1 MNFKPIETDEN
12 VLVMPG
18 AVVCGD
24 VTVGEGTAFWFN
36 SVCRAE
42 LQPIKIG
49 KRCNI
54 QDCAVIHNL
63 CTLGDDVSVGHGAI
77 VHGATVGDRV
87 IVVGEAPAVHNV
99 EKVLGNAEKNLNE
112 PNIAAIFIGIILGLA
127 VGAVPL
133 HLPGISAPVRLG
145 LAGGPIIV
153 GILIGTFGPRLH
165 MITYTTLS
173 ANLMLRGIGL
183 SMYLACLGLDAGAHF
198 FDTVMRP
205 EGAMWIGLGFALT
218 LLPVLVMGWIA
229 LRWSR
234 LDFGSTCG
242 MLCGAMANPMALGY
256 ANDTIEGDNPSV
268 SYATV
273 YPLSMFV
280 RVILAQVVLLFFR

>member
-87 IVVGEAPAVHNV
+87 IVGMGAI
-99 EKVLGNAEKNLNE
+99 VLDGAKIGDDCI
-112 PNIAAIFIGIILGLA
+112 IAA
-127 VGAVPL
+127 GAVVTGKMDAKPL
-133 HLPGISAPVRLG
+133 NDKQKAS
-145 LAGGPIIV
+145 
-153 GILIGTFGPRLH
+153 
-165 MITYTTLS
+165 
-173 ANLMLRGIGL
+173 
-183 SMYLACLGLDAGAHF
+183 CLENSELYY
-198 FDTVMRP
+198 RK
-205 EGAMWIGLGFALT
+205 
-218 LLPVLVMGWIA
+218 
-229 LRWSR
+229 
-234 LDFGSTCG
+234 
-242 MLCGAMANPMALGY
+242 
-256 ANDTIEGDNPSV
+256 SV
-268 SYATV
+268 EYRA
-273 YPLSMFV
+273 F
-280 RVILAQVVLLFFR
+280 LAQQGK

>member
-36 SVCRAE
+36 SVCHAE

-87 IVVGEAPAVHNV
+87 IVGMGAIVLDGAKIGKMDAPAGSLLVGSPAAVAKPLNDKQKASCLENSELYYRKSV
-99 EKVLGNAEKNLNE
+99 EYRA
-112 PNIAAIFIGIILGLA
+112 F
-127 VGAVPL
+127 
-133 HLPGISAPVRLG
+133 
-145 LAGGPIIV
+145 
-153 GILIGTFGPRLH
+153 
-165 MITYTTLS
+165 
-173 ANLMLRGIGL
+173 
-183 SMYLACLGLDAGAHF
+183 
-198 FDTVMRP
+198 
-205 EGAMWIGLGFALT
+205 
-218 LLPVLVMGWIA
+218 
-229 LRWSR
+229 
-234 LDFGSTCG
+234 
-242 MLCGAMANPMALGY
+242 
-256 ANDTIEGDNPSV
+256 
-268 SYATV
+268 
-273 YPLSMFV
+273 
-280 RVILAQVVLLFFR
+280 LAQQGK

>member
-87 IVVGEAPAVHNV
+87 IVGMGAI
-99 EKVLGNAEKNLNE
+99 VLDGAKIGDDRI
-112 PNIAAIFIGIILGLA
+112 IAA
-127 VGAVPL
+127 GAVVTRDIP
-133 HLPGISAPVRLG
+133 PNSIA
-145 LAGGPIIV
+145 AGVPARVLRQIDERD
-153 GILIGTFGPRLH
+153 RLH
-165 MITYTTLS
+165 VWEKYVK
-173 ANLMLRGIGL
+173 N
-183 SMYLACLGLDAGAHF
+183 
-198 FDTVMRP
+198 
-205 EGAMWIGLGFALT
+205 E
-218 LLPVLVMGWIA
+218 LP
-229 LRWSR
+229 
-234 LDFGSTCG
+234 
-242 MLCGAMANPMALGY
+242 N
-256 ANDTIEGDNPSV
+256 
-268 SYATV
+268 
-273 YPLSMFV
+273 
-280 RVILAQVVLLFFR
+280 AQR